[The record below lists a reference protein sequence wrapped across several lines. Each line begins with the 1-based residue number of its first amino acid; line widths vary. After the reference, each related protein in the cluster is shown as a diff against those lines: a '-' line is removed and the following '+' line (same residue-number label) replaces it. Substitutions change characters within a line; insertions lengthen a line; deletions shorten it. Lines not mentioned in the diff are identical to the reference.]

1 MATNEIKNL
10 IFDVQDQTKKAVESM
25 SVGTDLTNANV
36 QAVDEAGHEFREIVS
51 NIDALTEKI
60 SLTVDAIKKAE
71 DGNALIVDSVKI
83 INEAAIRSSGKT
95 ESISATTQQ
104 LSAATEEIASSSRQ
118 LADMAEELQAEIQTF
133 KLRN

>member
-1 MATNEIKNL
+1 M
-10 IFDVQDQTKKAVESM
+10 
-25 SVGTDLTNANV
+25 
-36 QAVDEAGHEFREIVS
+36 
-51 NIDALTEKI
+51 
-60 SLTVDAIKKAE
+60 TVDAIKKAE

-83 INEAAIRSSGKT
+83 INDAAIRSSGKT

-118 LADMAEELQAEIQTF
+118 LADMAEDLQAAIQTF